1 MIKLEDVS
9 LTLEGGSR
17 ILDGI
22 SLTIRK
28 NEHWVLAGRNGSGK
42 SKLLEII
49 CGYTRQST
57 GRVVRFG
64 DESPDLREIRRRI
77 GYVASYLKSHI
88 AFYDSVLDIVTGGY
102 FGSIGLY
109 DQTSAVLEERA
120 GGLLHLMG
128 LDGFEDRLFATL
140 SDGEKQRALSARAF
154 MIEPEIVI
162 FDEPTAGL
170 DILSREILLESL
182 QSVVSATGAS
192 LIYVT
197 HHVEEITSLF
207 THFAL
212 LQKGRLLHAGPLRDD
227 ELAARFGSLF
237 DNRVVIAR
245 EEGRWYSRIA
255 Q

>member
-1 MIKLEDVS
+1 MIELEQVS

-17 ILDGI
+17 ILEGI
-22 SLTIRK
+22 TLCIRK

-57 GRVVRFG
+57 GRVIRFG
-64 DESPDLREIRRRI
+64 EESPDLREIRKKI
-77 GYVASYLKSHI
+77 GYVASYLKTHI
-88 AFYDSVLDIVTGGY
+88 AFYDKVLDIVTGGY

-109 DQTSAVLEERA
+109 DTADAALEQRA
-120 GGLLHLMG
+120 RELLHLMG
-128 LDGFEDRLFATL
+128 LDGFEERLFVTL
-140 SDGEKQRALSARAF
+140 SDGEKQRVLSARAF
-154 MIEPEIVI
+154 MIEPQIVI

-170 DILSREILLESL
+170 DVLSRELLLDSL
-182 QSVVSATGAS
+182 QSMVNATGAS

-212 LQKGRLLHAGPLRDD
+212 LQNGRLLHAGPLSDE

-237 DNRVVIAR
+237 DNRVMIAR
-245 EEGRWYSRIA
+245 EEGRWYSRIVR
-255 Q
+255 